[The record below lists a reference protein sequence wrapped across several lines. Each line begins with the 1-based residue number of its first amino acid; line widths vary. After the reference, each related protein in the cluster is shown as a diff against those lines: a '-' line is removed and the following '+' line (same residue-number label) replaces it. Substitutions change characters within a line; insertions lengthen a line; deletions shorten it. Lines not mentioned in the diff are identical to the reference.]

1 MKKTKKGSAAP
12 QKQQTLEDQYECYTV
27 DSMPQ
32 NVKTRSKGAVT
43 CENDITK
50 VVKTMMEGE
59 VLNTPEWCK
68 NRCNTLSGCALLVD
82 SDIFLD
88 HDKLEMM
95 EKLTNGDV
103 AVKAMGYDIWS
114 ANYQQEP
121 IDIKGRLYPRF
132 KTYSQVPEK
141 FKRIC

>member
-1 MKKTKKGSAAP
+1 MSKTKKGSAAP

-50 VVKTMMEGE
+50 VVKTMMEGD
-59 VLNTPEWCK
+59 VLVKPKWCK
-68 NRCNTLSGCALLVD
+68 NYCDTLSGCALLVD
-82 SDIFLD
+82 SDIFLKQ
-88 HDKLEMM
+88 DKLEMM

-103 AVKAMGYDIWS
+103 AVKAIGDDLWVVTIFRIE
-114 ANYQQEP
+114 QQE
-121 IDIKGRLYPRF
+121 R
-132 KTYSQVPEK
+132 TS
-141 FKRIC
+141 CT

>member
-1 MKKTKKGSAAP
+1 MRKTKKGSAAP
-12 QKQQTLEDQYECYTV
+12 FKKQLTLEEKYECYTV
-27 DSMPQ
+27 DGMPQ

-59 VLNTPEWCK
+59 VLNTTKWCK
-68 NRCNTLSGCALLVD
+68 NRSNTLSGCALLVD

-103 AVKAMGYDIWS
+103 AVKAIGDDLWLVSIFWVE
-114 ANYQQEP
+114 Q
-121 IDIKGRLYPRF
+121 
-132 KTYSQVPEK
+132 
-141 FKRIC
+141 

>member
-1 MKKTKKGSAAP
+1 MRNKKMGSAAP

-82 SDIFLD
+82 SNIFLD

-103 AVKAMGYDIWS
+103 AVKAMGYDLWLVSIFWVE
-114 ANYQQEP
+114 Q
-121 IDIKGRLYPRF
+121 
-132 KTYSQVPEK
+132 
-141 FKRIC
+141 

>member
-1 MKKTKKGSAAP
+1 MRNKKKGSAAP
-12 QKQQTLEDQYECYTV
+12 FKKQLTLEDKYECYTV
-27 DSMPQ
+27 DCMPQ
-32 NVKTRSKGAVT
+32 DVKTRSRGAVT

-59 VLNTPEWCK
+59 VLNTPKWCK
-68 NRCNTLSGCALLVD
+68 NRNNTLSGCALLVD

-103 AVKAMGYDIWS
+103 AVKAIGDDLWLVSIFWIE
-114 ANYQQEP
+114 Q
-121 IDIKGRLYPRF
+121 
-132 KTYSQVPEK
+132 
-141 FKRIC
+141 

>member
-12 QKQQTLEDQYECYTV
+12 FKKQLTLEEKYECYTV
-27 DSMPQ
+27 DGMPQ

-59 VLNTPEWCK
+59 VLNTTKWCK
-68 NRCNTLSGCALLVD
+68 NRSNTLSGCALLVD

-88 HDKLEMM
+88 HDKLELM
-95 EKLTNGDV
+95 EKLTNGEV
-103 AVKAMGYDIWS
+103 AVKAIGDDLWLVSIFWVE
-114 ANYQQEP
+114 Q
-121 IDIKGRLYPRF
+121 
-132 KTYSQVPEK
+132 
-141 FKRIC
+141 

>member
-1 MKKTKKGSAAP
+1 MRNKKMGSAAP

-32 NVKTRSKGAVT
+32 DVKTRSKGAVT
-43 CENDITK
+43 CENDIVK
-50 VVKTMMEGE
+50 AVKTMMEGE
-59 VLNTPEWCK
+59 VLNTTKWCK
-68 NRCNTLSGCALLVD
+68 NRSNTLSGCALLVD

-103 AVKAMGYDIWS
+103 AVKAMGYDIWLVS
-114 ANYQQEP
+114 IFWVEQ
-121 IDIKGRLYPRF
+121 
-132 KTYSQVPEK
+132 
-141 FKRIC
+141 

>member
-1 MKKTKKGSAAP
+1 MKKTKKGSAAHFK
-12 QKQQTLEDQYECYTV
+12 KQLTLEEKYECYTV
-27 DSMPQ
+27 DGMPQ

-59 VLNTPEWCK
+59 VLNTTKWCK
-68 NRCNTLSGCALLVD
+68 NRSNTLSGCALLVD

-103 AVKAMGYDIWS
+103 AVKAIGDDLWLVSIFWVE
-114 ANYQQEP
+114 Q
-121 IDIKGRLYPRF
+121 
-132 KTYSQVPEK
+132 
-141 FKRIC
+141 